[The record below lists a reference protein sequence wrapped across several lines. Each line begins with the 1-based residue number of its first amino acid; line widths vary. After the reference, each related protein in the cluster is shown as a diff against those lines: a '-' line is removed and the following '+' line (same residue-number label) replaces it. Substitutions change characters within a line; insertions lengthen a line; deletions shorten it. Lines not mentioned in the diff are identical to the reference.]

1 MLNLLSISTVATN
14 MVSALSKLGIWYL
27 VLFNAFG
34 VMATILRVIEFQMKK
49 RIFSIIFAMS
59 SVSCWVVYF
68 LLQGDFVT
76 ALTNGVCVFQA
87 IVFMQREKHSFANSK
102 IWLFIFIAFQ
112 IAIGIIFWQT
122 WKNIFPLIGSMLEV
136 TAYFII
142 SRKAYR
148 LLGVVFALFFV
159 LNSAFNL
166 YYVSLIN
173 DVAVCISSL
182 IAIIRYD
189 RKDYKETFKK
199 LLSNRKNI
207 QV

>member
-1 MLNLLSISTVATN
+1 
-14 MVSALSKLGIWYL
+14 
-27 VLFNAFG
+27 
-34 VMATILRVIEFQMKK
+34 
-49 RIFSIIFAMS
+49 
-59 SVSCWVVYF
+59 
-68 LLQGDFVT
+68 
-76 ALTNGVCVFQA
+76 
-87 IVFMQREKHSFANSK
+87 
-102 IWLFIFIAFQ
+102 
-112 IAIGIIFWQT
+112 
-122 WKNIFPLIGSMLEV
+122 MLEV

>member
-1 MLNLLSISTVATN
+1 MFNLLSISDVSAN
-14 MVSALSKLGIWYL
+14 MVLTLSKLGIWYL

-49 RIFSIIFAMS
+49 RILSIIFAMF
-59 SVSCWVVYF
+59 SVLCWVVYF

-76 ALTNGVCVFQA
+76 SLTNGVCVFQA
-87 IVFMQREKHSFANSK
+87 IVFMQREKYKWANSK
-102 IWLFIFIAFQ
+102 VWLFIFVAFQ
-112 IAIGIIFWQT
+112 VAIGIIFWQT

-148 LLGVVFALFFV
+148 LLGVIFALFFV
-159 LNSAFNL
+159 LNSVFNL

-173 DVAVCISSL
+173 DVAVTVSSFV
-182 IAIIRYD
+182 AIIRYD

-199 LLSNRKNI
+199 LLSNRKNS
-207 QV
+207 